1 MLKNLMMGAA
11 AVALSVTAMTGSANA
26 LVIDTFETGLSAGA
40 IVLMSGS
47 TTDLSAGAGILGG
60 DRELLLSHTGT
71 PGTGT
76 VSASVGGGIF
86 THGNT
91 LTTGESLLR
100 WDGTGGTTAGRE
112 YGLGDV
118 DLTVGGGI
126 AIHIKAI
133 GADLITPTQ
142 STVTLT
148 VYTDADSYSTFTVNL
163 PQGDS
168 DHYVSF
174 AALAAIV
181 SGATAVDLTHVN
193 AIELLAIG
201 QESFDVGIDIIE
213 TVNVPEPASM
223 TLLGAGLM
231 GLGYFG
237 KRRKA

>member
-1 MLKNLMMGAA
+1 MLKKILLGTSGILVAA
-11 AVALSVTAMTGSANA
+11 SMASTAANA
-26 LVIDTFETGLSAGA
+26 LVIDTFETGLTAGA

-60 DRELLLSHTGT
+60 DRELILSHTGT

-76 VSASVGGGIF
+76 VAASIGGGIF

-91 LTTGESLLR
+91 LSTGESLLR
-100 WDGTGGTTAGRE
+100 WDGTGNDVATLDF
-112 YGLGDV
+112 GLGNV
-118 DLTVGGGI
+118 DLTADGN
-126 AIHIKAI
+126 AFIHIKAL

-142 STVTLT
+142 STVTLS

-168 DHYVSF
+168 DHYISF

-201 QESFDVGIDIIE
+201 QTSFDVGIDIID
-213 TVNVPEPASM
+213 TTPIPEPASL

-231 GLGYFG
+231 GLGAV
-237 KRRKA
+237 KRRRKV